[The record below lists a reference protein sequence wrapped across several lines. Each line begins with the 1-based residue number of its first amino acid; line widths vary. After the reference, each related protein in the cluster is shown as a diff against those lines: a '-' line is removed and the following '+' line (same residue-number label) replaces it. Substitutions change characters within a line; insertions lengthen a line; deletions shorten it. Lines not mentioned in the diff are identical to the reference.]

1 MNRHDRAA
9 DVAHAM
15 VKTIEDILLNE
26 VQLDVG
32 EALAVMQM
40 VARSLQATVDA
51 HTLLSVKRFE
61 GIPYSRTNGRDD
73 EEQVAVD

>member
-1 MNRHDRAA
+1 MSRHDRAA

-15 VKTIEDILLNE
+15 VSTIEDILLDE

-40 VARSLQATVDA
+40 VARSL
-51 HTLLSVKRFE
+51 
-61 GIPYSRTNGRDD
+61 
-73 EEQVAVD
+73 